1 MPSLTPSIT
10 PLSHSKTYGQLCA
23 SLQSA
28 LGPIRRE
35 LERATSLASSPVA
48 HPDATNEMHP
58 GGTWSWEPLF
68 GVGGWNA
75 LAMARFPLT
84 TATIAALDT
93 SVCTNFGFAFFSRLG
108 TRTHLRRHTGS
119 SNLRARIH
127 LTLTSP
133 DVEGM
138 WLVVGNKTQHWR
150 EGECFVF
157 NDAYAH
163 EVAFDPQSA
172 KRTPA
177 AVRTVLVVDVWHEGL
192 TAAERAILGLD
203 VFGRF
208 GRS

>member
-1 MPSLTPSIT
+1 MPSLTPSLT
-10 PLSHSKTYGQLCA
+10 PLSHSKTYAQLCA

-28 LGPIRRE
+28 LGPIRSE

-48 HPDATNEMHP
+48 HPDVTNEMRP

-133 DVEGM
+133 DAEGM
-138 WLVVGNKTQHWR
+138 WLVVGNETQHWR
-150 EGECFVF
+150 EGECFVL
-157 NDAYAH
+157 NDAY
-163 EVAFDPQSA
+163 
-172 KRTPA
+172 
-177 AVRTVLVVDVWHEGL
+177 L
-192 TAAERAILGLD
+192 TLPCLTLPCLTLPCLT
-203 VFGRF
+203 
-208 GRS
+208 SP